1 MTAGGLNAHGRR
13 AAGLSAVRRIARA
26 RRSLV
31 AAAVARALLLAV
43 LAALLVL
50 ATGLVVDTFVG
61 LPLEARRW
69 LVPLALAVG
78 AAALARTALGPV
90 RAAVRATDESVA
102 LWFETRL
109 PALRYALV
117 TSVDARYAG
126 TVPALERIAD
136 EAPLEREIA
145 SASRTA
151 LMRPALA
158 VGAIALGLLLMPP
171 MAMGRITAPT
181 AGDALGRMRT
191 DARAAADPLATIV
204 AHVTPPAYAGMDAV
218 AYDEPSTIAALVG
231 SRVRIEG
238 RGTGVRAV
246 VGGTTGSGAS
256 SAGATDITRADTL
269 DAREADGAWSV
280 TLPFPPVA
288 RAVRLLGPARD
299 RVLVLDPIADTVPL
313 VQLELPVRDSVLRAA
328 QGRVPLRATVRDDHG
343 LARAAFEYIVSTGA
357 GETFTF
363 RNGTV
368 GEQRFGR
375 GARTATLEGVL
386 VLDTLGLKGGDLIHV
401 RAVGA
406 DRNDVTGPGLGVS
419 ETRTLRI
426 ARADEYDSVS
436 VDPMPPTEPEKNAM
450 SQRMILQMTEE
461 LVARQPRISEATLTD
476 ESRRIA
482 REQVRL
488 RKRVGEV
495 VFQRLG
501 EDGGEHS
508 HFAGDGHEHGT
519 EGPLNPDQI
528 LAAAEAASNAGATRM
543 LESEGDESPIVAINR
558 PLLEAYNHMW
568 RAATELETARP
579 HQAIPWMERAIE
591 ALQRARAAERIY
603 LRGRPPRVVVDV
615 AKVRGT
621 GKDTGSSSEREARAP
636 ADPARAERLA
646 RFDVA
651 LGIVQRDASAAADS
665 LLLLRLTV
673 PEDDA
678 AAARALDA
686 AASQLRSGGDV
697 TEALARARRALAG
710 APVRRST
717 LGPWG
722 R

>member
-1 MTAGGLNAHGRR
+1 MTGARGA
-13 AAGLSAVRRIARA
+13 SAEASALQRVARA
-26 RRSLV
+26 RRSLI
-31 AAAVARALLLAV
+31 AAALTRAV
-43 LAALLVL
+43 LHAALVALLVL
-50 ATGLVVDTFVG
+50 AVGLLVDTFIG
-61 LPLEARRW
+61 LSLDVRRW
-69 LVPLALAVG
+69 LVPLAVSAGVAVLAH
-78 AAALARTALGPV
+78 AAFGPV

-109 PALRYALV
+109 PSLRYALV

-126 TVPALERIAD
+126 SVPALERAAAD
-136 EAPLEREIA
+136 APLEREVA
-145 SASRTA
+145 TASRAA
-151 LMRPALA
+151 LVRPALVVA
-158 VGAIALGLLLMPP
+158 VLAIGLLLLPP
-171 MAMGRITAPT
+171 AAIGRITTPA
-181 AGDALGRMRT
+181 AGDALGRMGT

-204 AHVTPPAYAGMDAV
+204 AHVTPPAYAGLPA
-218 AYDEPSTIAALVG
+218 ATYDEPSTIAALAG

-246 VGGTTGSGAS
+246 VA
-256 SAGATDITRADTL
+256 AGADTL
-269 DAREADGAWSV
+269 DARESDGGWSV
-280 TLPFPPVA
+280 ALAFPDSA
-288 RAVRLLGPARD
+288 SAVRLLGPARD

-313 VQLELPVRDSVLRAA
+313 VQLELPVRDSVLRVAE
-328 QGRVPLRATVRDDHG
+328 GRVPLRAAVRDDHG
-343 LARAAFEYIVSTGA
+343 LARAAFEFIVSTGA

-368 GEQRFGR
+368 AERRFDR
-375 GARTATLEGVL
+375 GTREFRLEGTL
-386 VLDTLGLKGGDLIHV
+386 ALDTLGLKGGDLIHV
-401 RAVGA
+401 RAVA
-406 DRNDVTGPGLGVS
+406 EDRNDVTGPGLGVS

-436 VDPMPPTEPEKNAM
+436 VDPMPPTEPEKDAM
-450 SQRMILQMTEE
+450 SQRMILQMTQE
-461 LVARQPRISEATLTD
+461 LVAQMPRISEDAVSN

-508 HFAGDGHEHGT
+508 HFAGDGHEHGNET
-519 EGPLNPDQI
+519 LLDPDQI
-528 LAAAEAASNAGATRM
+528 LSAAEAAANAGATRM

-579 HQAIPWMERAIE
+579 RQAIPWMERAIE

-603 LRGRPPRVVVDV
+603 LRGRPPRVVVDI

-621 GKDTGSSSEREARAP
+621 GKDTGASSERAARAP

-651 LGIVQRDASAAADS
+651 LGIVTRDPAAAADS

-673 PEDDA
+673 PEDDPS
-678 AAARALDA
+678 AARALDA
-686 AASQLRSGGDV
+686 AAGQLRTGGDV

-710 APVRRST
+710 APVRSGA

-722 R
+722 L